1 MRAFPILVLVVVILA
16 GQALAGAP
24 CSRVDALPV
33 IARIQEKDGT
43 RFVLRGRLGKRR
55 AARMTRLAQ
64 AVVRDVSR
72 RFLQQ
77 RDRSKRAPVDVC
89 LFATTRAY
97 RAFVRGVYG
106 DDAEHSELGFYSPS
120 RRLVVAN
127 LARSAGNLRHEL
139 LHPLLGDDF
148 EDLPAWLNEGFGSLY
163 GSAARTRTGFRFLV
177 NYRLRH
183 LKAARRAGRLP
194 GLDEL
199 AASTHEE
206 VYGEDAGTYYALARY
221 LLLYLERKGKLEEFV
236 RVLRSKPMTTA
247 WQRNVLH
254 RFVDQQAFLA
264 WTGKLRYPR
273 RSGSRR

>member
-1 MRAFPILVLVVVILA
+1 MRTVSILLLVV
-16 GQALAGAP
+16 ALAGPALADAP

-43 RFVLRGRLGKRR
+43 RFVLRGRLGRKR
-55 AARMTRLAQ
+55 AARMARLAQ
-64 AVVRDVSR
+64 AMVRDVSR

-77 RDRSKRAPVDVC
+77 RDGSKRAPVDVC

-97 RAFVRGVYG
+97 RAFVQGVYG

-127 LARSAGNLRHEL
+127 LGRSAGNLRHEL
-139 LHPLLGDDF
+139 VHPLLGDDF
-148 EDLPAWLNEGFGSLY
+148 DDLPAWLNEGLGALY
-163 GSAARTRTGFRFLV
+163 GSARRTRSGFRFLV

-183 LKAARRAGRLP
+183 LQAARRAGRLP
-194 GLDEL
+194 SLDEL
-199 AASTHEE
+199 AASTERE
-206 VYGEDAGTYYALARY
+206 VYGDDAGTYYALARY
-221 LLLYLERKGKLEEFV
+221 LLLYLEREGKLDTFV
-236 RVLRSKPMTTA
+236 RTLRAKPVTTA
-247 WQRNVLH
+247 WQRTVLR
-254 RFVDQQAFLA
+254 RFVDQQAFLV